1 MESIVQSLLQA
12 LQQLVGSYR
21 QLFEVV
27 RDERESLVSMDVK
40 KIEENTHKKELIV
53 EDIFRKERDRRKT
66 VQMLAKLWNLPE
78 DKVTISQ
85 IVLRVQGSNIKLAN
99 EVESMWRTLDL
110 QIKRTS
116 EQNQYNREL
125 LEKSLAHLESM
136 KQNILGAS
144 AAKSET
150 YNPYGKK
157 STSSASS
164 EPRVISR
171 EA

>member
-1 MESIVQSLLQA
+1 MEIIVQSLLQT

-27 RDERESLVSMDVK
+27 RDERECLVSMDVK
-40 KIEENTHKKELIV
+40 KIEEMTHKKELIV
-53 EDIFRKERDRRKT
+53 EDIFRKERDRRKA
-66 VQMLAKLWNLPE
+66 VQELSKLWNISE
-78 DKVTISQ
+78 DKITISKV
-85 IVLRVQGSNIKLAN
+85 VLRVQATNIKLASD
-99 EVESMWRTLDL
+99 VESIWRTLDL

-116 EQNQYNREL
+116 DLNQYNREL

-144 AAKSET
+144 SAKSET

-157 STSSASS
+157 STSSAST
-164 EPRVISR
+164 EPRIISR

>member
-1 MESIVQSLLQA
+1 MLTIVQSLLQT
-12 LQQLVGSYR
+12 LQELVGSYR

-27 RDERESLVSMDVK
+27 REERECLISMDVK
-40 KIEENTHKKELIV
+40 KIEEMTHKKELII

-66 VQMLAKLWNLPE
+66 VQQLSKLWSVSE

-85 IVLRVQGSNIKLAN
+85 VVFRTQPINIKLASD
-99 EVESMWRTLDL
+99 VESIWRTLDL
-110 QIKRTS
+110 QIKRTAD
-116 EQNQYNREL
+116 QNQYNREL
-125 LEKSLAHLESM
+125 LEKSLSHLESM

-157 STSSASS
+157 SGASTS
-164 EPRVISR
+164 EPRIISR